1 MCGPTALA
9 AASLAIGVASSGVQY
24 MGQAQAAASQA
35 DYQNRL
41 AIQREEQ
48 RQQNAEAAID
58 AYIKQTE
65 DEGIRV
71 QQQREAAAV
80 EHQDVAR
87 RRLEAQGEARAS
99 SEAAGMSFDMLMR
112 DFERSELRHRN
123 VLTRQSELDTD
134 ESQRRI
140 AGYAATAQDRINSV
154 TPYTP
159 QPVQSPSILGA
170 GLQMIGTGI
179 DVFNTYTTWNP
190 ETNSYDWG

>member
-140 AGYAATAQDRINSV
+140 AGYAAAQDRINSV